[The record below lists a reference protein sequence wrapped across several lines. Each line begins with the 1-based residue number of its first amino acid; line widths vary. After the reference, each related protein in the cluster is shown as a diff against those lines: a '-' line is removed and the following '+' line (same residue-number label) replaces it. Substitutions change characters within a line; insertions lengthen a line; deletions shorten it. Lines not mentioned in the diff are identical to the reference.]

1 MTAQVPEA
9 LILDGRR
16 CDMTTCPLKE
26 DHPRV
31 RPRRPD
37 EEEAPAPRDPL
48 DLAMEE
54 DPARYIGSTACWRG
68 YVGTWE
74 IRDKR
79 LYLVKL
85 QGRFVLDGDEP
96 LFADWVH
103 QTLAVP
109 QGRLVQYV
117 HMGFQSRYESE
128 LWIDI
133 SGGVET
139 KRETIEGGL
148 QALIDRLLASKPV
161 IADLAIIAGPQT
173 GDLLPLRSGFNELR
187 LAHGGRLSIET
198 GDPTARLIVYQSG
211 ETIVGLSDVVGPVIR
226 VNGEPLTG
234 PTSMCADKVIEIGEH
249 RCQVRM
255 KSRD

>member
-48 DLAMEE
+48 DLAMDEG
-54 DPARYIGSTACWRG
+54 PARYVGSTACWRG

-103 QTLAVP
+103 QTVAVP

-173 GDLLPLRSGFNELR
+173 GIYPSETPGGWVLVGRTPFRPFQPAGPEPFLLKAGDAVRFVPIDDAQYRR
-187 LAHGGRLSIET
+187 LAVPKGAE
-198 GDPTARLIVYQSG
+198 
-211 ETIVGLSDVVGPVIR
+211 
-226 VNGEPLTG
+226 
-234 PTSMCADKVIEIGEH
+234 
-249 RCQVRM
+249 
-255 KSRD
+255 